1 MVADLRNPLA
11 TDMKSDAP
19 GSVVLVLALM
29 MVLAPALGVR
39 NEEMLQDTLKSIV
52 VSFSALAGVFVCFW
66 HLREQSATLYFH
78 KLLYLPLAL
87 MAYALGS
94 MAWSHTYLGGVE
106 AVRWFVFGL
115 ILWLGL
121 NALTRER
128 LTYLL
133 WGIHLGAVL
142 ASLWTA
148 LQFWFDW
155 SFFAQGPNPAS
166 TFVNRN
172 FFGEFIVCTFP
183 FSTLLLYRVRDKV
196 SVFALVFSL
205 AFNVVALLMTGTRSA
220 LIGLLML
227 LVLVPVIVA
236 RTRAQMASTGWRQ
249 SHWVG
254 VCALFVASV
263 IALGSIGTANPALI
277 AESGRGNALHRA
289 TERLFSMT
297 KSSEYSAGSFSIRSR
312 LWKASARMI
321 AAHPLTGVGA
331 GAWEV
336 QAPRFQEAGSQL
348 ETDYYA
354 HNEPLQLIAEYGLVG
369 WLFLLS
375 LLGYLAAAAR
385 RTLTDDSP
393 TGALEAPLRALTLS
407 SLLVFLLV
415 SNAGFAWRMAGTGA
429 LFAISLAILAAS
441 DTRLAPGRAW
451 LWHRW
456 TCGPRC
462 AVPAL
467 SLTAICFGL
476 GLYLAQQAVECES
489 KIVQAVRIALAI
501 SRSGEPRAA
510 HWDDEKKRMFVLL
523 REGIAINPHYRK
535 LTPMV
540 ADNVAS
546 WGDWKDAT
554 WIWESILRSRPYVVV
569 ILANVARGHIQAGE
583 YDDVQ
588 QLIDRAR
595 DVQPNAPAVAS
606 LEVVLWS
613 RTGRQEQATQRAKAL
628 LASGFIDNDLFQT
641 SYSLAIAQRDQSL
654 AVAALDAAIKQWP
667 ERAVDGWIRLGRAYD
682 SIEPRDQGKALSAYR
697 NALAIAS
704 PRSKKAVLA
713 AIPTAYRERVQ

>member
-1 MVADLRNPLA
+1 M
-11 TDMKSDAP
+11 
-19 GSVVLVLALM
+19 
-29 MVLAPALGVR
+29 
-39 NEEMLQDTLKSIV
+39 QDTLKSIT
-52 VSFSALAGVFVCFW
+52 VSFSALAGVFACFW
-66 HLREQSATLYFH
+66 YLREQTATLYFH

-87 MAYALGS
+87 IAYALGS

-106 AVRWFVFGL
+106 AVRWFVFSL

-128 LTYLL
+128 LTYLV
-133 WGIHLGAVL
+133 WGIHVGAVL

-183 FSTLLLYRVRDKV
+183 FSVLLLYRVRDKV
-196 SVFALVFSL
+196 SVFLLVFSL

-220 LIGLLML
+220 LVGLVLL
-227 LVLVPVIVA
+227 LVLVPIIIA
-236 RTRAQMASTGWRQ
+236 RTHRQMVSTGWRR
-249 SHWVG
+249 SHWLG
-254 VCALFVASV
+254 VCALFIASV
-263 IALGSIGTANPALI
+263 LALGSIATANPALI
-277 AESGRGNALHRA
+277 AESGRGTALHRA
-289 TERLFSMT
+289 TERLLSMT
-297 KSSEYSAGSFSIRSR
+297 KTSEYTAGSFSIRSR
-312 LWKASARMI
+312 LWKASVRMI
-321 AAHPLTGVGA
+321 TAHPLTGVGA

-415 SNAGFAWRMAGTGA
+415 SHAGFAWRMAGTGA
-429 LFAISLAILAAS
+429 LFALSLAVLAAS
-441 DTRLAPGRAW
+441 DTRLSAKRPW
-451 LWHRW
+451 LWQRW
-456 TCGPRC
+456 ICGPRHS
-462 AVPAL
+462 VLAL

-476 GLYLAQQAVECES
+476 GLYVTQQAAAAES
-489 KIVQAVRIALAI
+489 KIVQAVKIALAI
-501 SRSGEPRAA
+501 SRSVDPRAP
-510 HWDDEKKRMFVLL
+510 HWDDEKKRMFALL
-523 REGIAINPHYRK
+523 RQGIAINPHYRK

-554 WIWESILRSRPYVVV
+554 WIWESVLASRPYVVV

-583 YDDVQ
+583 FDGVQ

-606 LEVVLWS
+606 LQVMLWS
-613 RTGRQEQATQRAKAL
+613 RTGRQKQATQRAKAL

-654 AVAALDAAIKQWP
+654 AVTTLEAGIQQWP
-667 ERAVDGWIRLGRAYD
+667 QRAVDAWIRLGQVYD
-682 SIEPRDQGKALSAYR
+682 SLEPRDEGKALSAYR
-697 NALAIAS
+697 NALAAAPPLS
-704 PRSKKAVLA
+704 RNAVLV
-713 AIPTAYRERVQ
+713 AIPAAYRQRVQ